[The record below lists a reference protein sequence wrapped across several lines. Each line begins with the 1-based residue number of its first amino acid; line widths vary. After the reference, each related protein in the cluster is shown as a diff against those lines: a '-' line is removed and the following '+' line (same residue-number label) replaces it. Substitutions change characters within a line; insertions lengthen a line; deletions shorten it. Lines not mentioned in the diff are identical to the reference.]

1 MFFDSWVIFALL
13 ATATYACSHIIDKF
27 TLDKIFKNTEDWL
40 IGICLTSL
48 IPTLA
53 LVMYGGIPQSLAPVH
68 ALLAFLSGSVL
79 FLCFY
84 YYAKSLKKTD
94 VDVVTALQQFDPI
107 YAVLIGVLFLN
118 ETISTLNLFG
128 IVMVI
133 AMAIAISFPIRLLKR
148 KKGKKDGASL
158 NRTPFFYIQI
168 SCLIFVISSAVIDH
182 LLLQYSTFDVMIYYF
197 FGTFMSGFIYWFAT
211 RKKNQFVQ
219 TIKEHKKQA
228 FVSLLAV
235 QVTNAFAIYFVFR
248 AYELGSFSMV
258 TALMATEPFIV
269 MGLIYL
275 FNKFKPG
282 MMQHFRK
289 EDLYI
294 KVPAYFGIFVGIHF
308 MLM

>member
-1 MFFDSWVIFALL
+1 MFFESWVIFALL

-27 TLDKIFKNTEDWL
+27 TLDKIFKTTEDWL
-40 IGICLTSL
+40 IGICLTSI

-53 LVMYGGIPQSLAPVH
+53 LVFYGGIPQTLAPVH

-107 YAVLIGVLFLN
+107 YAVVIGALFLN
-118 ETISTLNLFG
+118 ESISTLNLFG
-128 IVMVI
+128 ILMVI
-133 AMAIAISFPIRLLKR
+133 AMAVAISFPIRLLKS
-148 KKGKKDGASL
+148 KKAGASL
-158 NRTPFFYIQI
+158 KRTPFFYIQI

-182 LLLQYSTFDVMIYYF
+182 LLLQYSAFDVMTYYF
-197 FGTFMSGFIYWFAT
+197 FGTFMSGFVYFIAT

-269 MGLIYL
+269 MGIIYL

-282 MMQHFRK
+282 VMQHFRK

-294 KVPAYFGIFVGIHF
+294 KIPAYFGIFAGIHF